1 MNSLV
6 HRFPLVRILGHMRVP
21 RPTEHQDRRVV
32 ALALAGAVALGIAG
46 RLAVHVGGDL
56 PHGAALSALGRS
68 FVALGAP
75 WLAVAWTLGFFSGSR
90 YRGAWAGGI
99 ALSLG
104 TVSWYLLTVLTGGAA
119 AAPYAVPLA
128 FAWGLVA
135 LPAGALFGFA
145 GAAWRDGN
153 VVERAF
159 AVAGLA
165 GALAGEALLLGR
177 EWTGRAADFALYAE
191 MVVAVALLWAA
202 RRKTPLRLTVA
213 LFALAAI
220 AMAGAE
226 HAVRDGLRLAGWAGP

>member
-1 MNSLV
+1 
-6 HRFPLVRILGHMRVP
+6 MRHP
-21 RPTEHQDRRVV
+21 RPTEHQDRRVLG
-32 ALALAGAVALGIAG
+32 LAVGGAVALGIAG
-46 RLAVHVGGDL
+46 RLMVHVGADL

-90 YRGAWAGGI
+90 SRGAWAGGI

-104 TVSWYLLTVLTGGAA
+104 TMSWYLLTVLTGGAA

-153 VVERAF
+153 VMERAF
-159 AVAGLA
+159 AVAALT
-165 GALAGEALLLGR
+165 GAFAGEALLLAR
-177 EWTGRAADFALYAE
+177 EWSGRAAELALVAE
-191 MVVAVALLWAA
+191 LVVAVALLWAA

-213 LFALAAI
+213 LFALAVI

>member
-1 MNSLV
+1 
-6 HRFPLVRILGHMRVP
+6 MRLP
-21 RPTEHQDRRVV
+21 RPTEQSDRRLVG
-32 ALALAGAVALGIAG
+32 LALGGAVALGVAG
-46 RLAVHVGGDL
+46 RVAVQLGADL
-56 PHGAALSALGRS
+56 PHGVALSALGRS
-68 FVALGAP
+68 FIALGAP

-90 YRGAWAGGI
+90 SAGAWAGGV

-135 LPAGALFGFA
+135 LPAGALFGYA

-159 AVAGLA
+159 AVAGLT
-165 GALAGEALLLGR
+165 GAFAGEALLLAR
-177 EWTGRAADFALYAE
+177 EWSGRAANFALAAE
-191 MVVAVALLWAA
+191 VVVAVALLWAA

-213 LFALAAI
+213 LFALAVV

>member
-1 MNSLV
+1 
-6 HRFPLVRILGHMRVP
+6 MRVP
-21 RPTEHQDRRVV
+21 RPTEQQERRLVG
-32 ALALAGAVALGIAG
+32 LALAGAVSLGVAG
-46 RLAVHVGGDL
+46 RLAVHVGADL
-56 PHGAALSALGRS
+56 PHGAALSTLGRS

-90 YRGAWAGGI
+90 SGGAWAGGL

-104 TVSWYLLTVLTGGAA
+104 TASWYLLTVVTGGAT

-135 LPAGALFGFA
+135 LPAGALFGLA
-145 GAAWRDGN
+145 GAVWRDGN
-153 VVERAF
+153 VVQRAF
-159 AVAGLA
+159 AVAALT
-165 GALAGEALLLGR
+165 GAFAGEALLLAR
-177 EWTGRAADFALYAE
+177 EWTGRAADAALAAE
-191 MVVAVALLWAA
+191 VVVAVALLWAA

-213 LFALAAI
+213 LFALAVV